1 MCRARDVMTAGLL
14 TISQDAT
21 VEEAIR
27 MLIDRDISGAPVV
40 DDDGKLAGIISEL
53 QLLEAVYTPEVK
65 SQRLRS
71 FMTKDVLTVTED
83 TLLSDVTNILVLHRI
98 RRVPVLRD
106 GRLVGI
112 ITRRDLLR
120 YALEAS
126 DTLTMSVK
134 ELKTF
139 VGA

>member
-1 MCRARDVMTAGLL
+1 MTTSLF
-14 TISQDAT
+14 TISKDAT

-27 MLIDRDISGAPVV
+27 MLIDRDVSGAPVV
-40 DDDGKLAGIISEL
+40 DDQGKLIGIISEL

-71 FMTKDVLTVTED
+71 FMTKDVLTVAED

-126 DTLTMSVK
+126 DTLTMSVN
-134 ELKTF
+134 ELKTY